1 MEVPCDSLQLH
12 REVHLEGGGQLRLF
26 MQAEACCG
34 EAPEV
39 ALSILG
45 HLTLLEGAQLTV
57 SEGQGGLPERPSE
70 LCLLGLLYT
79 LGTCFF
85 SDLAFLFQ
93 TFSVY
98 EAPSHLTDPPHSP
111 LVTPIRVCCH
121 RISECVS
128 Q

>member
-26 MQAEACCG
+26 MQTEACCG

-45 HLTLLEGAQLTV
+45 HWALLEGAQLTV

-70 LCLLGLLYT
+70 LCPLGLYT

-98 EAPSHLTDPPHSP
+98 EAPSHLTDPPTQPFGDPHTC
-111 LVTPIRVCCH
+111 LL
-121 RISECVS
+121 